1 MIPKHKITAVIN
13 GRRNVSWHNEQEVGN
28 FISYSFEESMMGL
41 ACPFSMT
48 LPFSQSAWDLCK
60 PDRPIQILV
69 DGVPKLNGYLEE
81 RELAEDAETITLTGR
96 DRSGRLVDDCAP
108 GVNFSGL
115 GIVDITTKLVQP
127 WGFAPVFDNARN
139 RSISLGRGKKARG
152 TMSNL
157 LGKSARFNGKLR
169 VLRGD
174 DESLRLN
181 SKVGTQIEP
190 GQTRAQVLT
199 TLAVQAGYMMW
210 MSVDGTQIIVGEPDY
225 DQDTQFSLVM
235 PKKGSSTVGSVTG
248 MGWRDSTGDR
258 YSHIMVVGS
267 GTGTDANYGGGVAAR
282 RGDSYNNPDDPDGI
296 GIDFTAPKRLIL
308 TRSVSSQADAQEEAD
323 REMARR
329 DALGQVCTVR
339 APGHGQI
346 YSGTVP
352 TLFAPDTLALVLD
365 ERIQRGGIYIIT
377 KATFQSNRKSGE
389 ETILTLVKSGSVLTQ
404 K

>member
-1 MIPKHKITAVIN
+1 MIPKHTVTAVID
-13 GRRNVSWHNEQEVGN
+13 GTEVGN

-41 ACPFSMT
+41 ACPFSIQ
-48 LPFSQSAWDLCK
+48 LPFSRSAWDLCK
-60 PDRPIQILV
+60 TDRTIQILI
-69 DGVPKLNGYLEE
+69 DGVPKLNGYIDE
-81 RELAEDAETITLTGR
+81 RELAEDAETITVTGR

-115 GIVDITTKLVQP
+115 GIIDITTKLVQP
-127 WGFAPVFDNARN
+127 WGFTPVFDNARN

-152 TMSNL
+152 SL
-157 LGKSARFNGKLR
+157 SFLGVKTQRFQGKLR

-181 SKVGTQIEP
+181 SKVGTRIEP

-199 TLAVQAGYMMW
+199 TLCVQAGYLMW

-225 DQDTQFSLVM
+225 TQDTQFVLVM
-235 PKKGSSTVGSVTG
+235 PAAGSTTVGTVNG
-248 MGWRDSTGDR
+248 LGWRDSVGDR
-258 YSHIMVVGS
+258 YSHVIVVGS
-267 GTGTDANYGGGVAAR
+267 GVGTDANYGSGPSAR
-282 RGDSYNNPDDPDGI
+282 RGDSFNNPNDPEGV

-308 TRSVSSQADAQEEAD
+308 ARSLSSKADAQEEAD

-329 DALGQVCTVR
+329 DALGEVATARC
-339 APGHGQI
+339 PGHGQI

-352 TLFAPDTLALVLD
+352 TLFAPDTLSLVLD
-365 ERIQRGGIYIIT
+365 ERIGRGGIYMIT